1 MEKTRNELDVSL
13 KTLSSHFEWL
23 AHFDA
28 KNGSVNVLFGP
39 GTENEMIT
47 YDLFLDALSIKD
59 DKNRQALALSAI
71 SEYLDAD
78 KKFEYVYETNASRL
92 KKIDFHTE
100 ADQVVIMV
108 EDITDLNNQLKADMM
123 ESLGMREEAKF
134 STVAAARFLSLL
146 SRDMRTPIHTIL
158 GVLDLA
164 DDDSLSSQISD
175 YFSKIQLAGFSL
187 SETIDDLVQL
197 CNVLENRLNITPGTV
212 VLNDTLNIVTRA
224 ITPRIEYSK
233 VTFTTD
239 TTGLT
244 SQAVITDTYFLNQ
257 VLIKTINFM
266 VHNAVAGSKIC
277 MRVSEALQRYD
288 KTQILFN
295 IESTEFKIPFEEMKA
310 LFVPYQLEGGNIE
323 ESLQD
328 IEKDINSLN
337 INIVVVKSLVA
348 RLGGVIHIEKFGLN
362 GIRLVLDFNFTRV
375 EQEFTPKQEPI
386 QIEKVVEF
394 GYPDFRGKRAL
405 LADDDPISR
414 AVGVRLLD
422 KTGIETTEVS
432 DGFEAVEA
440 YLASDGDY
448 DVILMD
454 IRMPELNGLKATRK
468 IRESHLSNSET
479 IPIIAI
485 TVNAFEKDMQQSFS
499 AGMNAHLV
507 KPIDKQSLYE
517 ILEKYLLTE
526 NDQ

>member
-1 MEKTRNELDVSL
+1 
-13 KTLSSHFEWL
+13 
-23 AHFDA
+23 
-28 KNGSVNVLFGP
+28 
-39 GTENEMIT
+39 
-47 YDLFLDALSIKD
+47 
-59 DKNRQALALSAI
+59 
-71 SEYLDAD
+71 
-78 KKFEYVYETNASRL
+78 
-92 KKIDFHTE
+92 
-100 ADQVVIMV
+100 
-108 EDITDLNNQLKADMM
+108 
-123 ESLGMREEAKF
+123 
-134 STVAAARFLSLL
+134 
-146 SRDMRTPIHTIL
+146 
-158 GVLDLA
+158 
-164 DDDSLSSQISD
+164 
-175 YFSKIQLAGFSL
+175 
-187 SETIDDLVQL
+187 
-197 CNVLENRLNITPGTV
+197 
-212 VLNDTLNIVTRA
+212 
-224 ITPRIEYSK
+224 
-233 VTFTTD
+233 
-239 TTGLT
+239 
-244 SQAVITDTYFLNQ
+244 
-257 VLIKTINFM
+257 
-266 VHNAVAGSKIC
+266 
-277 MRVSEALQRYD
+277 
-288 KTQILFN
+288 
-295 IESTEFKIPFEEMKA
+295 
-310 LFVPYQLEGGNIE
+310 
-323 ESLQD
+323 
-328 IEKDINSLN
+328 
-337 INIVVVKSLVA
+337 VVVKSLVA

-468 IRESHLSNSET
+468 IRESNLSNSET

-526 NDQ
+526 NNQ